1 MEITSYILLVA
12 LILSVVFGYK
22 CITIFA
28 KMLVGMLY
36 LDEREVRD
44 FRDKLNTI
52 TCRKERK
59 RIWIK
64 FGRKCCNNYRI
75 KTFLDKNPI
84 KYH

>member
-22 CITIFA
+22 FLA
-28 KMLVGMLY
+28 VSVKMLVGMLY
-36 LDEREVRD
+36 LDEREVRE
-44 FRDKLNTI
+44 FRDKLDTI

-64 FGRKCCNNYRI
+64 FGRKCYNNYCI

-84 KYH
+84 K

>member
-12 LILSVVFGYK
+12 LILSVVFGYR
-22 CITIFA
+22 CLA
-28 KMLVGMLY
+28 VSVKMLVGMLY

-44 FRDKLNTI
+44 FKDKLDST

-59 RIWIK
+59 KIWIK
-64 FGRKCCNNYRI
+64 FGRKCYDNYCI

-84 KYH
+84 